1 MGTLAAT
8 VCGLKDGGKCVV
20 RHAVAGDAARVLECA
35 REAFATS
42 VHTLT
47 KLDEFVMTEDAER
60 EFLVGVAAHPRQ
72 LFLVAETGDS
82 AGGAGG
88 EMIGLLNLRQNT
100 ARRKLRHSVEMGM
113 SVHSAHRGR
122 GVGHA
127 MLREAIAWAEGV
139 DGLEQMTL
147 AVYADNAAGLALYRR
162 CGFVEYGR
170 LPGGLIHD
178 DGSAWEQVLMWRA
191 I

>member
-60 EFLVGVAAHPRQ
+60 DFVAARAAASDAADLNGLCWEKTMAGVALERALDECTAALALTP
-72 LFLVAETGDS
+72 DS
-82 AGGAGG
+82 AGIIDSRGWVYVRLG
-88 EMIGLLNLRQNT
+88 
-100 ARRKLRHSVEMGM
+100 RH
-113 SVHSAHRGR
+113 
-122 GVGHA
+122 
-127 MLREAIAWAEGV
+127 REAIADFDRALT
-139 DGLEQMTL
+139 LEPDL
-147 AVYADNAAGLALYRR
+147 SGSL
-162 CGFVEYGR
+162 YGR
-170 LPGGLIHD
+170 AMAWHGLGD
-178 DGSAWEQVLMWRA
+178 AAKARADRDAAFAVSASVDREFRDAGILLELD
-191 I
+191 